1 MGSIPKDLGLYAGEV
16 LEFCEQNLMGHF
28 SEHSEVQNS
37 DRAEWCTIEKILMR
51 LQAKKKKTVIVLEI
65 GIKVIFVIFWET
77 NELYSSCLLKI

>member
-1 MGSIPKDLGLYAGEV
+1 MELHAGEI

-37 DRAEWCTIEKILMR
+37 DRAEWCTLETILMR
-51 LQAKKKKTVIVLEI
+51 LQAKKTVIVLEI

-77 NELYSSCLLKI
+77 IGLYSSCLLRI